1 MTKSTDQHNISRS
14 ENQSTLKTLAKR
26 LTLLFA
32 GILSLIFVS
41 NISSVA
47 IEDNSLNSVLESI
60 RQKNKLP
67 ALAGAIVTSKGL
79 SEIGAVGFRKAS
91 QDVVVTVDDKWHLG
105 SETKAMTATL
115 IGYLVEQNKLKWDST
130 LGQIFPEEAEKMN
143 PQVQRITLSQLLT
156 HRSGLPANLPWPMI
170 AQSGSVSEQ
179 RTRVIKLISE
189 LKLQSEPGTKY
200 EYSNLG
206 YVVAGIVAE
215 KVAGKSWEELVK
227 KAVFEPLGMSTVG
240 FGGTGTQ
247 GLIDQPWGHIEGG
260 KPVTENGPKVDNPEV
275 MGPAGTV
282 HCSLKDWAKFVT
294 DQLRGARGEKALLK
308 SETYKKLHT
317 PTGDYAFGWIVTE
330 RPWGGRVL
338 THAGSNTM
346 NFAVTWVAPE
356 KDFAVLVC
364 TNQGG
369 KTAETA
375 SDEAA
380 GALILRY
387 LKQANK

>member
-1 MTKSTDQHNISRS
+1 MTKSTDQRNISRS

-227 KAVFEPLGMSTVG
+227 KTVFEPLGMSTVG

-308 SETYKKLHT
+308 FETYKKLHT